1 MRHFDLHYRA
11 EDARTLVERLGA
23 EGLSGLQLGAACAGF
38 QCEGGYNGPGQPQNN
53 WAGWEGRSGVAASG
67 GACDFWNRFAED
79 AALLARHGLSTFRLS
94 LEWARLTPV
103 RDGAARRDPELS
115 QGAVDHY
122 AKMLATFTR
131 AGVAPLPTLYHWTH
145 PAHLGPDLW
154 LDPGSPARFARY
166 LEQLVPALLDALER
180 EQVAP
185 PSRYITINEPNMY
198 ALATYVAGRFPH
210 GPGRQGGRA
219 ARSCVENLLL
229 AHLAAAA
236 VVRRVYR
243 ERGLPAP
250 RLSFNNNFSAFYRAD
265 AFFVDLLL
273 APAAG
278 IARAE
283 LEEHLRAR
291 EERFTREF
299 LASEGEVSLP
309 RQLLRFGVRAL
320 EGLLRQGVKLE
331 RLSALCDAAYRLEGP
346 AVDFLAFDY
355 YDPFPWNVVGR
366 ATPGNDRGFG
376 PVVDEWDWR
385 PHPRGLAVALALYS
399 QAAPSLPVWVAENG
413 MATRGV
419 GARAFPRADGARRDL
434 FLKAHLY
441 ELLRAR
447 ADGVPVEGYL
457 HWSLWDNYEWGSYQ
471 PRFGLVGLDAA
482 SGRTARGELDAM
494 GTPVLAAYG
503 ELARALFR
511 GDGPALARALA
522 STELAPGG
530 EPRGQA
536 AG

>member
-1 MRHFDLHYRA
+1 MGTFDLHYTLA
-11 EDARTLVERLGA
+11 DARALTARLDG
-23 EGLSGLQLGAACAGF
+23 EGISGLQLGTASAGF

-53 WAGWEGRSGVAASG
+53 WAGWEGRPGVAASG
-67 GACDFWNRFAED
+67 KACDFWNRFPED
-79 AALLARHGLSTFRLS
+79 AALLARHGLGHFRLS

-103 RDGAARRDPELS
+103 RDGATRREPELS
-115 QGAVDHY
+115 AEAVAHY
-122 AKMLATFTR
+122 ARILATLVR
-131 AGVAPLPTLYHWTH
+131 AGVQPMPTLYHWTH

-154 LDPGSPARFARY
+154 LDPGSPRRFARY
-166 LEQLVPALLDALER
+166 LEQMLPALLDALEK
-180 EQVAP
+180 EKVGP

-210 GPGRQGGRA
+210 GPGQQGGRT
-219 ARSCVENLLL
+219 ARRCMENLLL
-229 AHLAAAA
+229 AHLAAAE
-236 VVRRVYR
+236 VVRRIYR

-278 IARAE
+278 IARAD

-299 LASEGEVSLP
+299 LASEGSVSVA
-309 RQLLRFGVRAL
+309 RQLLRLGVRAL
-320 EGLLRQGVKLE
+320 EGLLRQGVTLT
-331 RLSALCDAAYRLEGP
+331 RLSALGDAAYQLEGH

-355 YDPFPWNVVGR
+355 YDPFPWNVIGR

-376 PVVDEWDWR
+376 PVVDEWGWK
-385 PHPRGLAVALALYS
+385 PHPRGLSVALSLYS
-399 QAAPSLPVWVAENG
+399 QAAPSLPVWVTENG
-413 MATRGV
+413 MCTRGV
-419 GARAFPRADGARRDL
+419 GTRGYPRGDGARRDL

-441 ELLRAR
+441 ELWRAR
-447 ADGVPVEGYL
+447 AEGVPVEGYL

-482 SGRTARGELDAM
+482 GGRIDRGNLDAM
-494 GTPVLAAYG
+494 GTPVLAAYAQI
-503 ELARALFR
+503 ARAVQR
-511 GDGPALARALA
+511 SDGAALAKALA
-522 STELAPGG
+522 ARELTVESP
-530 EPRGQA
+530 EQA